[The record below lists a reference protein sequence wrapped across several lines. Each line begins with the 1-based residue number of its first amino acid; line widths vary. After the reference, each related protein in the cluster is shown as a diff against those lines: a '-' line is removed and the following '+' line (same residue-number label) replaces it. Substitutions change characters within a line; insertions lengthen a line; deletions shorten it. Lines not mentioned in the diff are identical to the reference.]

1 MVTALRR
8 SRSAPKPTK
17 KTLQKPRHGAG
28 AQFRELLRRSGARE
42 PRQSVAGTRTPKQSN
57 GLPGPNQSAKRLAEG
72 TARDCSTN
80 QGQKLEAHTSRA
92 THVVD
97 DGRESKDD
105 DGGGREGEEQSP
117 AAEPLRR
124 VLLQDRVVPVVPP
137 SPVAEL
143 PPTLPLQLL
152 EKGLGR
158 WVRRVSWGGD
168 RQQGTARLELGGDL
182 DGAVVLLHADEAGL
196 DVELDLPPEVDAGVW
211 VERLRARLLARGLT
225 IRSLEC
231 R

>member
-1 MVTALRR
+1 MVTPLRR
-8 SRSAPKPTK
+8 SRSAPKPTE

-28 AQFRELLRRSGARE
+28 AQFRELLRRSGARG
-42 PRQSVAGTRTPKQSN
+42 PLQSVAGTRTPRRSN
-57 GLPGPNQSAKRLAEG
+57 PLPGPNQPAKRPVEEA
-72 TARDCSTN
+72 AHDCSAD
-80 QGQKLEAHTSRA
+80 QGQKFEAPTSRA
-92 THVVD
+92 TRVVD
-97 DGRESKDD
+97 DGRETKED
-105 DGGGREGEEQSP
+105 DGGREREEQSP

-124 VLLQDRVVPVVPP
+124 VLLQDRAVPVVPP
-137 SPVAEL
+137 SPVAGP